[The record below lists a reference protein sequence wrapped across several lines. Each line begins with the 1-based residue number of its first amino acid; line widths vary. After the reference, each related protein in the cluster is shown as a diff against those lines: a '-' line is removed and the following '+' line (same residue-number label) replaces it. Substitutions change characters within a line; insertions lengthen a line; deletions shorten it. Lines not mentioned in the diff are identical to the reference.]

1 MGVCRPVPLILTLLR
16 TKKCHFHIR
25 FQPKTSKIHTR
36 FQTNPLGRKYVIK
49 VLRLEG
55 NQKSSSNPV
64 RIRLFLFLS
73 YSFGIETINTLIHCL
88 VFPLKTIPHSRT
100 KWAKS
105 IPVFSPKRRIN
116 STRCGTA
123 HTFMAYIKEYPPPPP
138 PRVKG
143 LENEVVWESEQ
154 SEPFI
159 IANCGL

>member
-25 FQPKTSKIHTR
+25 FQTKTSKIHTR

-73 YSFGIETINTLIHCL
+73 YSFGIETINTFI
-88 VFPLKTIPHSRT
+88 HSRVSLENHT
-100 KWAKS
+100 SFQNRW
-105 IPVFSPKRRIN
+105 
-116 STRCGTA
+116 GTA
-123 HTFMAYIKEYPPPPP
+123 HPFMAYIKDYHLPPPPG
-138 PRVKG
+138 VKG
-143 LENEVVWESEQ
+143 LENEVMWESEQ

-159 IANCGL
+159 IANCGLQLSRQLP